1 MTVAPGFAGTR
12 QRGTLR
18 PGWPILAVLYGYPLW
33 WLLGLSVFSWI
44 LFALPATAW
53 LWSRRRVL
61 APPGLGWWLL
71 FLGWVLLSSVSL
83 SVNAFD
89 RLPSFAFRTLMY
101 MTAGVYLVYAYNLPR
116 HRGNADRI
124 VNALVFF
131 YAFAVGAAIVA
142 IVAPVTDFTTPFER
156 ILPRSLS
163 GISFVRQMVHGQLAQ
178 VHTFLGYPVAR
189 PAAPF
194 AFTNEWGSAIAL
206 LTPIVVY
213 AAGRHR
219 GWRRMAL
226 LSLIVLA
233 LVPAVVSLNRGLW
246 LSFAAAALYVAARLA
261 IRGRTRPLLN
271 LIGAALLL
279 IPLILLTPM
288 GSLVAERLDSGHS
301 DDARVDLVT
310 QSIDGIAEAPLLGH
324 GAPLVDPEAPDRAP
338 IGTHGQVWL
347 LGFSHGIPAVILFV
361 ATLLA
366 ILIRSRHGDVGSLAF
381 WGNVT
386 VFVALVQMAFYSLV
400 PVQIQLIMVIS
411 GLATRAVL
419 PEPAPRPDY
428 AELHP

>member
-1 MTVAPGFAGTR
+1 
-12 QRGTLR
+12 
-18 PGWPILAVLYGYPLW
+18 
-33 WLLGLSVFSWI
+33 
-44 LFALPATAW
+44 
-53 LWSRRRVL
+53 
-61 APPGLGWWLL
+61 
-71 FLGWVLLSSVSL
+71 
-83 SVNAFD
+83 
-89 RLPSFAFRTLMY
+89 
-101 MTAGVYLVYAYNLPR
+101 
-116 HRGNADRI
+116 
-124 VNALVFF
+124 
-131 YAFAVGAAIVA
+131 
-142 IVAPVTDFTTPFER
+142 
-156 ILPRSLS
+156 
-163 GISFVRQMVHGQLAQ
+163 
-178 VHTFLGYPVAR
+178 
-189 PAAPF
+189 
-194 AFTNEWGSAIAL
+194 
-206 LTPIVVY
+206 
-213 AAGRHR
+213 
-219 GWRRMAL
+219 MAL

-428 AELHP
+428 AELQP